1 MVKAKKVCINKL
13 YEINEPL
20 ANNIIALEMNKN

>member
-13 YEINEPL
+13 YEINEPF
-20 ANNIIALEMNKN
+20 AHNIIALEMNKN